1 MRRRLPSQGRRS
13 HGSGQARG
21 AANWLLV
28 AGLVLMA
35 SLASAWS
42 LRAVWL
48 ELLGTLARGQA
59 QQARWAAQA
68 ALATG
73 QAQVQQALDSGQAHA
88 VFNAINAVS
97 CPSDL
102 PKWPA
107 PRWQC
112 ARLPAAA
119 LGTPATL
126 GEPPSAWALQVL
138 LARDVRDAPH
148 IWQLL
153 AQAQLA
159 IQTPGQATPVG
170 SGRSAAQAQLR
181 EQALVPVLAP
191 APADPVGAAL
201 WLNGCWRADTGS
213 DWQICPQ
220 PVPGGSACASAS
232 PWPAAYSLQVPDGDG
247 DGQISATERSACL
260 ALGPAQLPA
269 GGALLAAA
277 TVGARTPCSRAV
289 WRGLFGDTQEA
300 QLQAWSDAQAHSGL
314 HTGTVPSRSVYW
326 IDSPADW
333 GQSLGS
339 PEAPVLLVFSAQACA
354 TRCPRLLAGVQIHGT
369 VYLDANC
376 DDRKLQGWQGARID
390 GLLAVEGGLT
400 SAGGWT
406 RVRGQPYARA
416 AWQLHWP
423 DGQSGTNSTN
433 GTTGTNGANGANGSS
448 GVNGPTSPGLRP
460 LPGSHRA
467 GTP

>member
-48 ELLGTLARGQA
+48 ELLGTHARGQS

-68 ALATG
+68 ALA
-73 QAQVQQALDSGQAHA
+73 SGQALLQTTLESPA
-88 VFNAINAVS
+88 APDLWGTVNAGA
-97 CPSDL
+97 CPAEH
-102 PKWPA
+102 PEWPA

-112 ARLPAAA
+112 ARLP
-119 LGTPATL
+119 LGMQARL
-126 GEPPSAWALQVL
+126 GEAPAAWTLQML

-148 IWQLL
+148 LWHLL
-153 AQAQLA
+153 AQAQSA
-159 IQTPGQATPVG
+159 PPAD
-170 SGRSAAQAQLR
+170 GRENTRAARAELR
-181 EQALVPVLAP
+181 EQAVVPVLSP
-191 APADPVGAAL
+191 APTDSVGAAML
-201 WLNGCWRADTGS
+201 LGGCWSAGAGS
-213 DWQICPQ
+213 DWQVCPRPSAQ
-220 PVPGGSACASAS
+220 GSACAGPS
-232 PWPAAYSLQVPDGDG
+232 PWPAAQSLRMADAEG
-247 DGQISATERSACL
+247 DGQLSAAERNTCL

-269 GGALLAAA
+269 GGALL
-277 TVGARTPCSRAV
+277 TPSQASPGPCTREV
-289 WRGLFGDTQEA
+289 WRNLFGQTQA
-300 QLQAWSDAQAHSGL
+300 GQLQAWSDAQARSGL
-314 HTGTVPSRSVYW
+314 HAGSVPTRSLYW
-326 IDSPADW
+326 VDSPADW

-369 VYLDANC
+369 VYLDAGC

-390 GLLAVEGGLT
+390 GLLAVEGGLP

-406 RVRGQPYARA
+406 RVRGQAYARA

-423 DGQSGTNSTN
+423 
-433 GTTGTNGANGANGSS
+433 TGAAAAGLQGMQGAQGIQT
-448 GVNGPTSPGLRP
+448 V
-460 LPGSHRA
+460 PGSHRA

>member
-1 MRRRLPSQGRRS
+1 MRRRLPPPGRRKQRW
-13 HGSGQARG
+13 SGQGRG

-48 ELLGTLARGQA
+48 ELLGTQVRGQA

-68 ALATG
+68 ALA
-73 QAQVQQALDSGQAHA
+73 SGQARVQA
-88 VFNAINAVS
+88 ALEAAAAPDLWGTVNTSA
-97 CPSDL
+97 CP
-102 PKWPA
+102 PEHPEWPA

-112 ARLPAAA
+112 ARLP
-119 LGTPATL
+119 LGMQARL
-126 GEPPSAWALQVL
+126 GEAPAAWSLQML

-148 IWQLL
+148 LWHLL
-153 AQAQLA
+153 AQAQ
-159 IQTPGQATPVG
+159 
-170 SGRSAAQAQLR
+170 SAPPADSPANPRAVRAELR
-181 EQALVPVLAP
+181 EQAVVPILWP
-191 APADPVGAAL
+191 APADPVGAAVL
-201 WLNGCWRADTGS
+201 LGGCWRAGAGS
-213 DWQICPQ
+213 DWQICPRPSAQ
-220 PVPGGSACASAS
+220 GSACAGAS
-232 PWPAAYSLQVPDGDG
+232 PWPAVHSLRMADADGDG
-247 DGQISATERSACL
+247 LLSAAERNACL

-269 GGALLAAA
+269 GGALL
-277 TVGARTPCSRAV
+277 TPSQASPGPCTREV
-289 WRGLFGDTQEA
+289 WRNLFGQTQA
-300 QLQAWSDAQAHSGL
+300 GQLQAWSDAQARSGL
-314 HTGTVPSRSVYW
+314 HASSVPTRSIYW

-333 GQSLGS
+333 GLSLGS

-369 VYLDANC
+369 VYLDAGC

-390 GLLAVEGGLT
+390 GLLAVEGGVP

-406 RVRGQPYARA
+406 RVRGQTYARA

-423 DGQSGTNSTN
+423 TEPATPGMQGTQGIHT
-433 GTTGTNGANGANGSS
+433 
-448 GVNGPTSPGLRP
+448 V
-460 LPGSHRA
+460 PGSHRA

>member
-1 MRRRLPSQGRRS
+1 MRHSLPGPGQRSQRWPG
-13 HGSGQARG
+13 HARG
-21 AANWLLV
+21 AANWVLV

-48 ELLGTLARGQA
+48 ELLGTQARGQA

-68 ALATG
+68 ALASG
-73 QAQVQQALDSGQAHA
+73 QAVLQQALGSEQAHTFLSA
-88 VFNAINAVS
+88 THAGP
-97 CPSDL
+97 CP
-102 PKWPA
+102 PTHPEWPA

-112 ARLPAAA
+112 AQLSAAA
-119 LGTPATL
+119 LGTQATL
-126 GEPPSAWALQVL
+126 GESPTAWALQLL

-159 IQTPGQATPVG
+159 GQTPEQTTPVG
-170 SGRSAAQAQLR
+170 KGRSTAQAQLR
-181 EQALVPVLAP
+181 EQVLVPVLAP

-220 PVPGGSACASAS
+220 PVLGGSACAGAS
-232 PWPAAYSLQVPDGDG
+232 PWPAVYSLQVPDGDG

-260 ALGPAQLPA
+260 ALGPAHLPA

-289 WRGLFGDTQEA
+289 WRSLFGDTREA
-300 QLQAWSDAQAHSGL
+300 QLQAWSDAQAHNGL
-314 HTGTVPSRSVYW
+314 HAGSVPSRSVYW

-369 VYLDANC
+369 IYLDTDC

-406 RVRGQPYARA
+406 RVRSQPYARA

-423 DGQSGTNSTN
+423 DGQSGASGTNS
-433 GTTGTNGANGANGSS
+433 A
-448 GVNGPTSPGLRP
+448 NGPTTPGLRP